1 MKIHQPSSRG
11 MSLVE
16 LVVVMAILGVV
27 ILAVMSLYIP
37 TVKSTTVQ
45 TRVTDVQSNL
55 RLAADRMTQ
64 DLLQAGFLISGEPVV
79 FESGITNDPVDL
91 TIRTRTVVESFGR
104 VASAV
109 NSASTVTLTLSNADM
124 ADYFPANSQVRIF
137 NPVNMTELATYDET
151 NATQAQNHVYTV
163 NAIAGST
170 ITVNHAGVLAGISNA
185 EFTEAIVVRVRDTLQ
200 PPTQTI
206 RYRVVD
212 GNLERTVNN
221 VNQQILARG
230 VDSLTFAYGHSA
242 TSERVNKVDFTLR
255 GRTEAY
261 QGDIKT
267 RQFRSS
273 VTLRNVF

>member
-1 MKIHQPSSRG
+1 MKIHQPFSRG

-16 LVVVMAILGVV
+16 VVVVMAILGVV
-27 ILAVMSLYIP
+27 MLAVMSLYIP
-37 TVKSTTVQ
+37 AVKSTTVQ

-64 DLLQAGFLISGEPVV
+64 DLLLAGFLIAD
-79 FESGITNDPVDL
+79 DPIVNETAAEL

-109 NSASTVTLTLSNADM
+109 NSASTVTLTLSSADM
-124 ADYFPANSQVRIF
+124 TDYFPANSLVRIF
-137 NPVNMTELATYDET
+137 NPINMTELATYDEANT
-151 NATQAQNHVYTV
+151 TQAQNHVYTV
-163 NAIAGST
+163 NASAGST

-185 EFTEAIVVRVRDTLQ
+185 EFVEAIVVRVRDNLQ

-221 VNQQILARG
+221 ANQQILARG
-230 VDSLTFAYGHSA
+230 VDSVTFAYEHSA
-242 TSERVNKVDFTLR
+242 TSGRVNKVDFTLR

-273 VTLRNVF
+273 ATLRNVF

>member
-37 TVKSTTVQ
+37 AVKSTTVQ

-79 FESGITNDPVDL
+79 FESGITDDPADL
-91 TIRTRTVVESFGR
+91 TVRTRTVVESFGR

-230 VDSLTFAYGHSA
+230 VDSVIFAYGHSA
-242 TSERVNKVDFTLR
+242 TSGRVNKVDFTLR

>member
-1 MKIHQPSSRG
+1 

-37 TVKSTTVQ
+37 AVKSTTVQ

-79 FESGITNDPVDL
+79 FESGITNDPADL

-124 ADYFPANSQVRIF
+124 ADYFPTNSQVRIF

-163 NAIAGST
+163 NSIAGST
-170 ITVNHAGVLAGISNA
+170 LTVNHAGVLAGISNA
-185 EFTEAIVVRVRDTLQ
+185 ELTEAIVVRVRDTLQ

>member
-1 MKIHQPSSRG
+1 

-16 LVVVMAILGVV
+16 VIMVMAILGVV
-27 ILAVMSLYIP
+27 MLAVMSLYIP
-37 TVKSTTVQ
+37 AVKSTTVQ

-64 DLLQAGFLISGEPVV
+64 DLLLAGFLVADEPIVN
-79 FESGITNDPVDL
+79 ETAADL

-109 NSASTVTLTLSNADM
+109 NSASSVTLTLSNADM
-124 ADYFPANSQVRIF
+124 VDYFPANSLVRIF
-137 NPVNMTELATYDET
+137 NPVNMTELAPYNEA
-151 NATQAQNHVYTV
+151 NATQAQDHAYTV
-163 NAIAGST
+163 TAVAGNT
-170 ITVNHAGVLAGISNA
+170 LTVNHAGALGGISNA
-185 EFTEAIVVRVRDTLQ
+185 EFVEAIVVRVRDNQQ

-230 VDSLTFAYGHSA
+230 VDSVTFAYGHSA
-242 TSERVNKVDFTLR
+242 TSGRVNKVDFTLR